1 MEQRKYNAIGHA
13 WLYMFDETEDR
24 QTSLVMSRFWLAV
37 NMYWTNHMGLVIN
50 SADHQH
56 YVHET

>member
-24 QTSLVMSRFWLAV
+24 QTSQYVQPSYVSILI
-37 NMYWTNHMGLVIN
+37 GC
-50 SADHQH
+50 QH
-56 YVHET
+56 VLN